1 MIHTEGR
8 HFAVDANGDLVEY
21 TGGLTQETQASGI
34 VESGNRYDNRMGR
47 KLSTLRLR
55 DDNPHFIDDNGY
67 YPPGYFTR
75 NADEPF
81 PGTLGNVWI
90 EADGLGGFQASG
102 YGFSRGWTQDDID
115 TKNYFFYLYDD
126 QGLRPDRAAQ
136 RVVLLPPGGCDLER
150 IEPLAGAPD
159 VVMRN
164 CIRERR
170 LECSIEQIFGPGA
183 SA

>member
-1 MIHTEGR
+1 MYIYIYYVHDIVFEDSPR
-8 HFAVDANGDLVEY
+8 NGIFNAAAPLAADVQSVLLSSTTILFDTSCGHSLPAKLVVP
-21 TGGLTQETQASGI
+21 T
-34 VESGNRYDNRMGR
+34 N
-47 KLSTLRLR
+47 
-55 DDNPHFIDDNGY
+55 
-67 YPPGYFTR
+67 
-75 NADEPF
+75 
-81 PGTLGNVWI
+81 
-90 EADGLGGFQASG
+90 GLGGFQASD